1 MKPTFSPIQ
10 NYYTSKPRFV
20 GFGGFL
26 SRLLFSYHLLL
37 LVEAPIAEME
47 RGSIKASDAARFDS
61 LQVLKF
67 NQKFV

>member
-1 MKPTFSPIQ
+1 MKPTLSPIR

-37 LVEAPIAEME
+37 LEAPIAEME

-67 NQKFV
+67 DQKIV

>member
-1 MKPTFSPIQ
+1 MKPIFSPIQ
-10 NYYTSKPRFV
+10 NYYTSKPRFVV

-37 LVEAPIAEME
+37 LEAPIAEME
-47 RGSIKASDAARFDS
+47 RGSIKASDAVRFDS
-61 LQVLKF
+61 LQVLNF

>member
-1 MKPTFSPIQ
+1 MKPTLSPIQ

-37 LVEAPIAEME
+37 LEAPIAEME
-47 RGSIKASDAARFDS
+47 RGSIKASDAAGFDS

-67 NQKFV
+67 NQKFI

>member
-26 SRLLFSYHLLL
+26 SILITFISFYCT
-37 LVEAPIAEME
+37 VAPIAEME
-47 RGSIKASDAARFDS
+47 RGNIKASDAARFDS
-61 LQVLKF
+61 LQVLNF